1 MVKNKPLKKNN
12 SIIEKPLPNL
22 EDKTKKKIKYPQF
35 SQDKKKNPNPKNYPS
50 LQLKTERDIAM
61 DFAVKV
67 YKRFDKIV
75 KSIILF
81 GSAAKQTQTLGS
93 DIDIVMIIDDVSLKW
108 DQELIAWYREELDKI
123 LQGSP
128 YQKALHINTVKISTW
143 WEDLIRGEPVVI
155 NILRYGEALLDYAG
169 FFEPLKYLLLQGKI
183 RPSPEAIYVS
193 LQRAPMNLARSKAAE
208 LGVIDGLYWAM
219 VDAAHASL
227 IAINILPPS
236 PEHLAIDLK
245 DNFVGAGKLDM
256 KYVLWYRDLLVFHKK
271 IAHGEIKDLRGA
283 DIDLWQDRTK
293 EFIDVMVKLV
303 SDIVNK
309 K

>member
-1 MVKNKPLKKNN
+1 MVKNKSFKNKN
-12 SIIEKPLPNL
+12 SIIEKSLPKL
-22 EDKTKKKIKYPQF
+22 KDKMKKQ
-35 SQDKKKNPNPKNYPS
+35 KKGNPKDYPS

-75 KSIILF
+75 KSIVLF
-81 GSAAKQTQTLGS
+81 GSAAKKEQTLGS
-93 DIDIVMIIDDVSLKW
+93 DIDIVIIIDDVSLKW

-123 LQGSP
+123 LQESP
-128 YQKALHINTVKISTW
+128 YKKTLHINTVKISTW

-193 LQRAPMNLARSKAAE
+193 LQRAPINLARSKAAE
-208 LGVIDGLYWAM
+208 LSVIDGLYWAM
-219 VDAAHASL
+219 VDAAHAVL
-227 IAINILPPS
+227 IAVNVLPPS

-245 DNFVGAGKLDM
+245 DNFVGTGKLDM

>member
-1 MVKNKPLKKNN
+1 MVKNKSFKNKN
-12 SIIEKPLPNL
+12 SIIEKSLPKL
-22 EDKTKKKIKYPQF
+22 KDKMKKQ
-35 SQDKKKNPNPKNYPS
+35 KKGNSKDYPS

-75 KSIILF
+75 KSIVLF

-93 DIDIVMIIDDVSLKW
+93 DIDVVIIIDDVSLKW

-123 LQGSP
+123 LQESP

-169 FFEPLKYLLLQGKI
+169 FFEPLKFLLLQGKI

-245 DNFVGAGKLDM
+245 DNFVTAGKLDM

-303 SDIVNK
+303 GDIVNNK